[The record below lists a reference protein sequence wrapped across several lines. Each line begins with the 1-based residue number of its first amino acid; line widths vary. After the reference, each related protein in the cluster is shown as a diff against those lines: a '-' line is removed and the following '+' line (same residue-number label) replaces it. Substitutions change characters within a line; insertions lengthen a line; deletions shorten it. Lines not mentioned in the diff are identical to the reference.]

1 MLVNPI
7 TSPADSW
14 ARSCRQNPSIAAP
27 TSSFHIASRTLLHHG
42 QIKECLYRLA
52 CDRILLTKLQNG
64 SLGNTVVL
72 HLILLQE
79 MVLMCTHN
87 YIWHIYIYMI
97 IYVLGA
103 SHRLGSWWCRDIHQD
118 LMLQRVAE
126 SYEAAR
132 VFFRSLIVRDSHID
146 STQDSY
152 GYGSIPINTI
162 FMVGWTSLNPS
173 YFDVNYRGTRFWPIA
188 IYVYWRRIKE
198 KMPGTC
204 VWVHSP
210 SPTDCP
216 PFGSNMNSSRRLSP
230 WDPMETPMFA
240 AYTVLFHHFCQLNHC
255 YSICLPVKLRHVSP
269 FLVVKLVKP

>member
-87 YIWHIYIYMI
+87 YIWHIYMI

-188 IYVYWRRIKE
+188 ILISEIPFSWFYWFHWQWIWGFCDFPHDE
-198 KMPGTC
+198 LNPIW
-204 VWVHSP
+204 VWDAICFWKVMINHGFS
-210 SPTDCP
+210 
-216 PFGSNMNSSRRLSP
+216 SSRKTLDYEMAR
-230 WDPMETPMFA
+230 MG
-240 AYTVLFHHFCQLNHC
+240 
-255 YSICLPVKLRHVSP
+255 
-269 FLVVKLVKP
+269 